1 MAKTLFGIEAREI
14 KPYNKIKGIIKPVLQ
29 IKDGVVINRF
39 DSIREA
45 GRSTNIIASSIS
57 DVCRGK
63 NKTTGGYVWKYA
75 DFEMPSNEKK
85 QRKVTAIK
93 QQKNS
98 KFKVIITELCDNE
111 QEARILLN
119 SLMKTGMISP
129 KSAKVIQTRKR
140 K

>member
-75 DFEMPSNEKK
+75 DFEM
-85 QRKVTAIK
+85 Q
-93 QQKNS
+93 
-98 KFKVIITELCDNE
+98 
-111 QEARILLN
+111 
-119 SLMKTGMISP
+119 
-129 KSAKVIQTRKR
+129 
-140 K
+140 